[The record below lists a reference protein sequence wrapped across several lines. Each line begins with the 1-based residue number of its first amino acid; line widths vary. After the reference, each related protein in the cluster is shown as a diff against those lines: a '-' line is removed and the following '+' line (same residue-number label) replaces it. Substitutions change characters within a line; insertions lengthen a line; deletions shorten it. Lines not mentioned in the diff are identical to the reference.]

1 MRRGSFLLRPSNPSH
16 TSQFRLPYICYMNE
30 SKLIH
35 SFHKLPAIVKFFISL
50 AAAVICFLLMRQQ
63 SVPFQFMSAWVCF
76 SLVDL
81 ILTWIVMFTAH
92 PQEITIIAKKQDFSR
107 LLIFFIILVA
117 SIVSLVAIV
126 LLLRALPA
134 PGQRGYYN
142 HIILSISSVTC
153 SWILIHTLFTIRYAH
168 LFYTSKKDDAIEK
181 EYRGGLD
188 FPNEKRPDYL
198 DFAYFSF
205 VIGMTFQVSDVTVS
219 SGIIR
224 RLVLVHGLISFLFNT
239 TIVALIINI
248 IASVIQK

>member
-1 MRRGSFLLRPSNPSH
+1 
-16 TSQFRLPYICYMNE
+16 MNK
-30 SKLIH
+30 SKFIH
-35 SFHKLPAIVKFFISL
+35 SYHKLPAMVKFFISL
-50 AAAVICFLLMRQQ
+50 GAAVISFLIMHHASAPVQL
-63 SVPFQFMSAWVCF
+63 MSAWVCF

-81 ILTWIVMFTAH
+81 ILTWITLFTAH
-92 PQEITIIAKKQDFSR
+92 PQEITIIARKQDFSR
-107 LLIFFIILVA
+107 FLVFLIILVA

-134 PGQRGYYN
+134 PNERGYYY
-142 HIILSISSVTC
+142 HIILSITSVTC

-198 DFAYFSF
+198 DFAYFAF

-224 RLVLVHGLISFLFNT
+224 RLVLLHGLISFLFNT

-248 IASVIQK
+248 IAGLIQK